1 MNQGT
6 TPELNDYD
14 QSAGLAQFVSD
25 TRTAA
30 SLPGKVDSPRATADE
45 QQYIGQLLDAYRQ
58 LLGSSPKTNRKRCTG
73 VLDPDHGQVAV
84 IKPVDTIARTA
95 GRTHKGAIHLQPE
108 EWLLFYERGALV
120 ISRQD
125 DPDGQSLGLRDVW
138 ASALSSPS
146 FNLDAYRGYAWL
158 RRLGYTAVCTDTAGE
173 DTVTADKA
181 SYQHSQEQPGRD

>member
-125 DPDGQSLGLRDVW
+125 DPD
-138 ASALSSPS
+138 
-146 FNLDAYRGYAWL
+146 
-158 RRLGYTAVCTDTAGE
+158 
-173 DTVTADKA
+173 
-181 SYQHSQEQPGRD
+181 